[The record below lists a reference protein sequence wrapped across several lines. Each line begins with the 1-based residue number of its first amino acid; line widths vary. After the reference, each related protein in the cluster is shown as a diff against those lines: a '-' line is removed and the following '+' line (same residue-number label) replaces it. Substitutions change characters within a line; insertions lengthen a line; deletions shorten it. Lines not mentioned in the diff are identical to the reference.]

1 MLKIEYVWREL
12 LYRAIELNQPNFTIT
27 ELANRFH
34 LSSSMVSHALLPLRG
49 LNIVKIGKIKSTVVD
64 TERLLY
70 FWATRRNLNK
80 EIIYQTYSKV
90 PVSER
95 EATLPA
101 KVIPTAYSACRL
113 LFQTTPADYD
123 KIYFYSTDLLSI
135 KKRFPQVNNRSPNLL
150 ILKPDPF
157 LFLYRQIPLA
167 QIFVDLWN
175 LPVWYAGEFIRAIKL
190 IIKEKIGL

>member
-80 EIIYQTYSKV
+80 EIIYQTS
-90 PVSER
+90 
-95 EATLPA
+95 
-101 KVIPTAYSACRL
+101 
-113 LFQTTPADYD
+113 
-123 KIYFYSTDLLSI
+123 
-135 KKRFPQVNNRSPNLL
+135 
-150 ILKPDPF
+150 
-157 LFLYRQIPLA
+157 
-167 QIFVDLWN
+167 
-175 LPVWYAGEFIRAIKL
+175 
-190 IIKEKIGL
+190 

>member
-12 LYRAIELNQPNFTIT
+12 LYRAIEQNQPNFTIT

-34 LSSSMVSHALLPLRG
+34 LSSSMVSHALLPLRE

-80 EIIYQTYSKV
+80 DIIYQTYSNILV
-90 PVSER
+90 RER
-95 EATLPA
+95 EVIMPA

-113 LFQTTPADYD
+113 LHQITPADYN
-123 KIYFYSTDLLSI
+123 KIYFYSPDLTLV
-135 KKRFPQVNNRSPNLL
+135 KKRFPQINNRPPNLF

-157 LFLYRQIPLA
+157 LPTYLQISLA

-175 LPVWYAGEFIRAIKL
+175 LPDWYANEFVQAIKL